1 MKIEATGTLHT
12 AIWCPLCVSL
22 HYTAFPLSHNK
33 KSPVDC
39 QLHSSNMHPCWLT
52 FDNVSGLLTF
62 QWHIAGGWIS
72 ATKGISSSCA
82 TRISVANKELK
93 KFKIRTD
100 DLCAQW
106 KNPDSLQHTFLQCPT
121 NVKFYHEI
129 LSKFNVSQNTSTNLF
144 PEKILLQNYILGRTN
159 DNLWRR
165 LDLLILFI
173 NIVVKLMTCPLTVHN
188 CK

>member
-1 MKIEATGTLHT
+1 MKIEVTGTLHT

-39 QLHSSNMHPCWLT
+39 QLHSSNMHPCWLI
-52 FDNVSGLLTF
+52 FDNLSGLLTF

-72 ATKGISSSCA
+72 ATKGISSSSA
-82 TRISVANKELK
+82 TRISVAKKELK
-93 KFKIRTD
+93 KFKIRND

-106 KNPDSLQHTFLQCPT
+106 KNPDSLEHTFLQCPT

-129 LSKFNVSQNTSTNLF
+129 LSRLMC
-144 PEKILLQNYILGRTN
+144 PKILPQIFSVRKFCYR
-159 DNLWRR
+159 
-165 LDLLILFI
+165 
-173 NIVVKLMTCPLTVHN
+173 NISLVVQMITSDAD
-188 CK
+188 